1 MLSHRFARTCAQTAA
16 KMIKTVGGALRV
28 VAMATHG
35 VLSGKAFQLLF
46 QTPNNC
52 LNELVRARVFANVRV
67 WRDVLVGDYKH
78 IGR

>member
-1 MLSHRFARTCAQTAA
+1 
-16 KMIKTVGGALRV
+16 
-28 VAMATHG
+28 
-35 VLSGKAFQLLF
+35 LLF